1 VKTTHGFGRVEA
13 VRNGHRGVIY
23 IQGRRHR
30 SPVCPSKALAERWLE
45 EMRFRKVEIIAGSRA
60 PRGTAEDV
68 TFGDVAKEVMDHLE
82 ARRTYTVKT
91 MREYRSEM
99 KVLLE
104 IVGKDRKVA
113 TMREREV
120 DALVRKLRADG
131 KSTSRIRHL
140 LDRLSQVFAHCV
152 RQQYLGRS
160 PCPKLERPRLVQ
172 VTVRDAISGR
182 DLARLAKAAWA
193 DQDRRAPAV
202 VLIPAR
208 AGLRASEIVQ
218 LRTGDVNLER
228 GYIRVEVR
236 GERSD
241 RTKTG
246 KAWTVPI
253 EHADLRRALRA
264 IPAPPES
271 RVGNGGLSYP
281 TSPRLL
287 GILSPDG
294 LDTILR
300 RVARRAGVWEVSLH
314 VLRHTYATLEAA
326 RNVPVPLIQ
335 RRMGHASIATT
346 MRYVHIQEPSDASPR
361 RARIARSV
369 PRRTA
374 HVKRKCARKRGT
386 AR

>member
-1 VKTTHGFGRVEA
+1 MKHAHGFGRVER

-23 IQGRRHR
+23 IRGRRQR
-30 SPVCPSKALAERWLE
+30 SPVCPSKQLAERWLE
-45 EMRFRKVEIIAGSRA
+45 EMRLRKVEILAGSQA

-68 TFGDVAKEVMDHLE
+68 TFDDVATEVVDHLE

-91 MREYRSEM
+91 MREYRSQM
-99 KVLLE
+99 RVLLKL
-104 IVGKDRKVA
+104 VGKDRKVA

-120 DALVRKLRADG
+120 DAFVRKLRAQER
-131 KSTSRIRHL
+131 STSRIRHL
-140 LDRLSQVFAHCV
+140 LDRLSQVFEHCV
-152 RQQYLGRS
+152 RQQYIGRN

-172 VTVRDAISGR
+172 KTIRDAISAH

-218 LRTGDVNLER
+218 LRREDVQLER
-228 GYIRVEVR
+228 GYLRVEVR
-236 GERSD
+236 EETED

-253 EHADLRRALRA
+253 EHADLRRALKGL
-264 IPAPPES
+264 PA
-271 RVGNGGLSYP
+271 VGD
-281 TSPRLL
+281 RLL

-300 RVARRAGVWEVSLH
+300 RVARRAGVEVSLH
-314 VLRHTYATLEAA
+314 VLRHTYATMEAL
-326 RNVPVPLIQ
+326 RGVPVPLIQ
-335 RRMGHASIATT
+335 RRMGHASIETT
-346 MRYVHIQEPSDASPR
+346 MRYVHVKEPSDASPPPP
-361 RARIARSV
+361 RIARSV
-369 PRRTA
+369 PRGTA
-374 HVKRKCARKRGT
+374 HVKRK
-386 AR
+386 